1 MSSLFDKEKA
11 QILIDRV
18 LPRLTGNLVREGLSP
33 DRAYAHALGE
43 VVLALL
49 RSEMPGSLNA
59 CTCACERQLSHQV
72 HAPSPNSDCPHDWI
86 VESLGRV
93 APGEVGKLYEH
104 ARGFRAEAYG
114 DNGEIRISSCP
125 VSKRNQGLFYTPESV
140 VRYIVSKAL
149 DALVVKDPLDLL
161 NIRILDPAVGT
172 GIFLVEAL
180 NQLTERILDA
190 CRGNEFRMKKIQQL
204 KENVQRYVDPNALKA
219 DLTERVALR
228 IHLVR
233 TCLHGVDLD
242 PIAVAVCRAVL
253 VAEAVEGLQQ
263 FCLVEPQI
271 LVGNSLIGDGE
282 RRRGSDSRT
291 DSNSYHAAAYFCR
304 EDLDPE
310 TVEAWAYGKK
320 VLHWPMSYPEV
331 FSDRTSGFDLVTGNP
346 PYEIVSVKESGIEER
361 RREQAYFRKIYGT
374 CSGKINTYR
383 LMLERGLMLLREGGA
398 LGFIVPATLL
408 ADSSAK
414 KIRRWLLDRSL
425 VLQALVLP
433 ERARV
438 FRGVTQAC
446 VILVARKGAR
456 TESLRVASW
465 KGERDISLCREVEI
479 PRTLLSETE
488 FRIPIL
494 KSSEEK
500 ALLET
505 LEVYPKLRGG
515 ASVNPAGRVHQGE
528 INMTV
533 HRKFLSAHPTEHVLV
548 RGEHIEPFRVVHPS
562 PGGNRWDWVVSDFL
576 DGDGRP
582 KTRGSRGSPSH
593 GSRTRGGDYPPWHS
607 ERVVLGRVVNM
618 GTKKRLKAAL
628 VGPGTFLG
636 DMTNYLDDIALPRAY
651 LLGVLNSR
659 VLNWRLKL
667 TSTNNYLSAEEVEAL
682 PIPRCTAAME
692 QSLDAREIAATLDG
706 LIAGTS
712 PASLRAAVLM
722 LDSVL
727 SHWEPPYREAV
738 LVRWIERLA
747 ESLSGEA
754 RFLGGNGRVAATLV
768 LDAAVVELY
777 GASSLVGVL
786 ENDG

>member
-1 MSSLFDKEKA
+1 MSSLFDQEKA

-43 VVLALL
+43 VVRALL
-49 RSEMPGSLNA
+49 RSEKPGPLNTS
-59 CTCACERQLSHQV
+59 TCACGRQPIHQFHV
-72 HAPSPNSDCPHDWI
+72 RSSNLDTPHDWI

-93 APGEVGKLYEH
+93 APGEVGKLYEY
-104 ARGFRAEAYG
+104 ARGFTAEAYG
-114 DNGEIRISSCP
+114 DNGESRIKRSS

-140 VRYIVSKAL
+140 VRYIVSSAL
-149 DALVVKDPLDLL
+149 DALEVRDPLHLL
-161 NIRILDPAVGT
+161 DIRILDPAVGT
-172 GIFLVEAL
+172 GVFLVEAL

-190 CRGNEFRMKKIQQL
+190 CRGNESRRSKIRQL
-204 KENVQRYVDPNALKA
+204 KENVQQFVDPNALKA

-228 IHLVR
+228 IHFVR

-253 VAEAVEGLQQ
+253 VAEAVEGLLQ
-263 FCLVEPQI
+263 FGLLEPQV

-282 RRRGSDSRT
+282 SGRGGDSRA
-291 DSNSYHAAAYFCR
+291 DSNSYHAAAYFGR

-310 TVEAWAYGKK
+310 TVDAWAFRKK

-331 FSDRTSGFDLVTGNP
+331 FRDRASGFDLVIGNP

-361 RREQAYFRKIYGT
+361 QREQAYFRKMYGT

-408 ADSSAK
+408 ADSSAE
-414 KIRRWLLDRSL
+414 KIRRWLLDRSR

-446 VILVARKGAR
+446 VILVARKGTR
-456 TESLRVASW
+456 TESLHVASW
-465 KGERDISLCREVEI
+465 NGERDIYLCREVEI

-488 FRIPIL
+488 FRIPL
-494 KSSEEK
+494 LRSSEEK

-505 LEVYPKLRGG
+505 LQVYPKLRGG
-515 ASVNPAGRVHQGE
+515 PNVKPACRVHQGE

-533 HRKFLSAHPTEHVLV
+533 HRKFLSARPTEHVLV

-562 PGGNRWDWVVSDFL
+562 PGGNRWDWVVSHFL
-576 DGDGRP
+576 DRDGRP
-582 KTRGSRGSPSH
+582 NARGSRGSRSH
-593 GSRTRGGDYPPWHS
+593 GSRMRGGDHPPWQS
-607 ERVVLGRVVNM
+607 KRVALGRVVNM

-636 DMTNYLDDIALPRAY
+636 DMTNYLGDIALPWPY

-667 TSTNNYLSAEEVEAL
+667 TSTNNYISAEEVEAL

-692 QSLDAREIAATLDG
+692 QSLDSWEIATTLDG

-712 PASLRAAVLM
+712 PGSLRAAVLM

-727 SHWEPPYREAV
+727 SHWEAPYREAV
-738 LVRWIERLA
+738 LVKWIERLA

-754 RFLGGNGRVAATLV
+754 QYLGGNGREAATLV
-768 LDAAVVELY
+768 LDAAVVQLY